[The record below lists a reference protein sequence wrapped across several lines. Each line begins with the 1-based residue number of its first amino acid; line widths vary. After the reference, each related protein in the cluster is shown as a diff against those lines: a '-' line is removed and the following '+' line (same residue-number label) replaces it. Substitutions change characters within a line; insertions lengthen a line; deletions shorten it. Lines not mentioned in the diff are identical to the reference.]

1 MSEIIYKFFGTN
13 EYLFDTIISN
23 QLYFS
28 SIKQFNDPY
37 DCHLTLGDNIPVES
51 FETHINTFHDIE
63 EHRLKH
69 LKAFKKDP
77 VTYAQRYIDCFN
89 QILNHYGICCFSKVK
104 HELLLWSHYAES
116 HRGVALGFDFE
127 ILKKKYKQFDDVDYN
142 NDPHIFDINDVD
154 NSIAKTILRKST
166 NWKYEEEIRFL
177 MERSKSVAFDMSAL
191 VEVNFGL
198 RSSKRTRLSINYLI
212 NKLGY
217 KNCNFFESNLNATKY
232 SLNFNAVDFEA
243 LKQEVLNESKEKR
256 FNAKISFKDLIND

>member
-1 MSEIIYKFFGTN
+1 MGEVIYKFFRTN

-37 DCHLTLGDNIPVES
+37 DCHLTVGEEIPIES
-51 FETHINTFHDIE
+51 FETHINTLHDKE
-63 EHRLKH
+63 EDRLKH

-77 VTYAQRYIDCFN
+77 HTYTQRYIDCFN
-89 QILNHYGICCFSKVK
+89 QILNYYGICCFSRTK
-104 HELLLWSHYAES
+104 HELLLWSHYTDS
-116 HRGVALGFDFE
+116 HKGVALGFDYE
-127 ILKKKYKQFDDVDYN
+127 LLKKKYLQFDEVDYDDN
-142 NDPHIFDINDVD
+142 PYVFDINDI
-154 NSIAKTILRKST
+154 NHSIARTILRKST
-166 NWKYEEEIRFL
+166 NWKYEKEIRFI

-198 RSSKRTRLSINYLI
+198 RCPKRTCVSIHYLI

-217 KNCNFFESNLNATKY
+217 KNCKFLESNLNTLKY
-232 SLNFNAVDFEA
+232 SLNFSSVDFEA

-256 FNAKISFKDLIND
+256 FNVNFSFKDLIDG